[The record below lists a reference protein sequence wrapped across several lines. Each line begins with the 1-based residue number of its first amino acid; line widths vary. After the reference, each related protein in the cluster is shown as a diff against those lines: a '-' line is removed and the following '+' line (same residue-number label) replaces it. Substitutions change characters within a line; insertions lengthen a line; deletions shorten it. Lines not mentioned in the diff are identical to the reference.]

1 MWFSLIRNASNRPS
15 RWLAPPPQKYRVFQR
30 GTQPRQRFARIQQ
43 LGFGAGEQVDI
54 ATDDAG
60 DAGEG
65 LHKVQRRAFAGEQ
78 NTRRAF
84 QFEQRLVGFDRIA
97 VGHVP

>member
-15 RWLAPPPQKYRVFQR
+15 RWLAPPPQSTAYFSAVRS
-30 GTQPRQRFARIQQ
+30 PQRFARIQQ